1 MNLKR
6 KFEKRSDESY
16 FDGMPISEDA
26 ERMSF
31 FSVRKEET
39 ENEDCYYD
47 AGLARNLSEK
57 KYFSKPFSER
67 ISGNLASK
75 PIVKKEVKSNED
87 ASDLEIKKA
96 FRQTEIFLQDAVPR
110 LVHVPLEKKPAT
122 SFVKTFSRRRATRSQ
137 KTRFFSDGVAMQKKL
152 PVFVPGKE
160 VKNKQEEPV
169 LMDVA
174 ERETHLPE
182 THAEAKSFFQEENVP
197 VRVGLNAPY
206 FSEERMT
213 NSEREE
219 KPFFQEYIPQTF
231 EDRQGKMPAVF
242 ASEGVS
248 LFSDETSGEIV
259 ESVPDSFEEPS
270 VFVPEAVGG
279 REGAVEEN
287 RSIFEE
293 EGNLWKDSFF
303 PVSDAQEIP
312 LFSEENIR
320 LKRYKNKKK
329 KRKKEEELGSASW
342 EGKKKFFFLRWGRN
356 IRDGFCKLVERK
368 KFEKEQEVSGVFPKP
383 AYAFIFLGGAFL
395 LGIGAVSYIV
405 HGISLQG
412 SVLGVSALGMRNVS
426 DAVGDLKN
434 QEFSASSE
442 KFEQAA
448 DSFQEASD
456 KVSSWAGVLSEVSS
470 SLPFFSKLSSGK
482 NALEAGKHLSL
493 AGKYMAQ
500 LVQVA
505 SRATD
510 SAKEKVSLLDLFR
523 SGLELSDRARSELA
537 QAQENLNSVKVSD
550 LPQEKRKDFLTLKST
565 LPTVVSGLNAV
576 HENAP
581 AFIDVLGGN
590 GPRKYLFLF
599 QNNQEARA
607 TGGFI
612 GSYGLLDIKDGEIR
626 KFFINGIFDPDGQ
639 LKENIVPPQPI
650 RKVSAAWSLHD
661 SNWFAD
667 FPTSAEKAI
676 SFYEKTGG
684 PTVDGVITVTP
695 TVLQRILKETGPVAL
710 PAYDTTVTDENVIS
724 VLQYKVEED
733 YDKQENKPKKILSDL
748 APILFD
754 RVFQAK
760 DPNTVLGVVNALH
773 TSLRE
778 KDILLYARNDAL
790 EGMYREMG
798 WSGELRET
806 QRDFVSVVNSNING
820 FKTDGVI
827 EQEVKHRAEI
837 QADGSVID
845 TVTVTRKHTGGDT
858 PYEWWNAVNADYMR
872 VYVPKGSQLISAQ
885 GQTRETVKDPLDYD
899 ALGFSRDALVSM
911 VERSMQIDPD
921 SGTQVFEESGKTV
934 FGNWV
939 YVSPKESVTIE
950 YTYRLPFKVT
960 LSDDSDTMLYSL
972 LAQKQS
978 GAIPGK
984 FAFAMQYPKEWK
996 TAWSS
1001 PEQKNSSA
1009 SSVYDGP
1016 FATDV
1021 FFGYVFEKK

>member
-1 MNLKR
+1 
-6 KFEKRSDESY
+6 
-16 FDGMPISEDA
+16 
-26 ERMSF
+26 MSF
-31 FSVRKEET
+31 FSVHEEES
-39 ENEDCYYD
+39 ENEECYD
-47 AGLARNLSEK
+47 SVSSVGNFPER
-57 KYFSKPFSER
+57 KPFSPHSLPER
-67 ISGNLASK
+67 GSSDFVLEPS
-75 PIVKKEVKSNED
+75 VRSEVKSDED
-87 ASDLEIKKA
+87 ASDLEIKRVL
-96 FRQTEIFLQDAVPR
+96 RQTEIFSQDAAPCLAR
-110 LVHVPLEKKPAT
+110 ASLEKERAI
-122 SFVKTFSRRRATRSQ
+122 SFARTVPKQHAVRSQ
-137 KTRFFSDGVAMQKKL
+137 KARFFSDGVVMQKKL
-152 PVFVPGKE
+152 PVFVPRPE
-160 VKNKQEEPV
+160 IESRQEELPAWAE
-169 LMDVA
+169 VA
-174 ERETHLPE
+174 EQEMYLPE
-182 THAEAKSFFQEENVP
+182 TRAEAESFFQETSIP
-197 VRVGLNAPY
+197 VRVGLENLH
-206 FSEERMT
+206 FSEE
-213 NSEREE
+213 NSTDSGEE
-219 KPFFQEYIPQTF
+219 ENFFQEKVPKIF
-231 EDRQGKMPAVF
+231 EERQEEMPAVQVPEDISSF
-242 ASEGVS
+242 
-248 LFSDETSGEIV
+248 SGEV
-259 ESVPDSFEEPS
+259 NNEVSGHGFYPFEES
-270 VFVPEAVGG
+270 
-279 REGAVEEN
+279 
-287 RSIFEE
+287 
-293 EGNLWKDSFF
+293 SFA
-303 PVSDAQEIP
+303 VSDAQEIP
-312 LFSEENIR
+312 LLSEGNVRSKGHE
-320 LKRYKNKKK
+320 NKKK
-329 KRKKEEELGSASW
+329 EKNKEELGSASW

-356 IRDGFCKLVERK
+356 IRDGFCKLFERK
-368 KFEKEQEVSGVFPKP
+368 EFEKEQEVSGVFPKP
-383 AYAFIFLGGAFL
+383 AYAFVFLGGAFL

-434 QEFSASSE
+434 REFSASSE

-456 KVSSWAGVLSEVSS
+456 KVSSWAGVLSDVSV

-500 LVQVA
+500 MVQVA

-523 SGLELSDRARSELA
+523 FSLELSDRARSELA

-550 LPQEKRKDFLTLKST
+550 LPQEKQKDFLALKST
-565 LPTVVSGLNAV
+565 LPTVIAGLNTV

-710 PAYDTTVTDENVIS
+710 PAYDTTVTDENVVS

-733 YDKQENKPKKILSDL
+733 YDKKENKPKKILSDL

-760 DPNTVLGVVNALH
+760 DPSTVLGVVNALH

-778 KDILLYARNDAL
+778 KDILLYARNNAL

-827 EQEVKHRAEI
+827 EQTVKHRAEI

-872 VYVPKGSQLISAQ
+872 VYVPKGSQLLSAQ

-899 ALGFSRDALVSM
+899 ALGFSRDALVSA

-939 YVSPKESVTIE
+939 YVSPKESVTVE
-950 YTYRLPFKVT
+950 YTYRLPFKVI
-960 LSDDSDTMLYSL
+960 LSDDSDTVLYSL

-978 GAIPGK
+978 GAVPGK
-984 FAFAMQYPKEWK
+984 FTFAMQYPKEWK
-996 TAWSS
+996 MAWSS

-1021 FFGYVFEKK
+1021 FFGYVLEKK